1 MLYKDLKS
9 FLPCWLLLSSFIV
22 IYSLLSKEILT
33 SLASLA
39 PQATVL
45 TFPYRT
51 WTIVNQ
57 IFIFILEFLLELIDL
72 SHILHISTTSSESLI
87 HLHWVRVQREVSLV
101 LVLVNGI
108 ELRGQITPDLPI
120 ICMQLRLLVLLLL
133 DLVIGL
139 SRLLLILLCQHMTLI
154 ITWSHKAQL

>member
-45 TFPYRT
+45 TLPYRT

-57 IFIFILEFLLELIDL
+57 IFIFMLEFLLELIDL
-72 SHILHISTTSSESLI
+72 LHILHISTTSPQSLI

-101 LVLVNGI
+101 LVLINGI
-108 ELRGQITPDLPI
+108 ELRGQITPDLSI

-139 SRLLLILLCQHMTLI
+139 SRLLLILLCQHMALI
-154 ITWSHKAQL
+154 ITWSFKAQL